1 MTVCQ
6 AVSEAVI
13 NIYCVEADGV
23 IPFIGIRRA
32 CIVVPKFQCNLFVGL
47 LDIRILT
54 VQVEVIFD
62 LHRFFILSYRRF
74 QDGNKRLF
82 DKLL

>member
-1 MTVCQ
+1 MTVRE

-32 CIVVPKFQCNLFVGL
+32 CIVVHKFQYSL
-47 LDIRILT
+47 L
-54 VQVEVIFD
+54 
-62 LHRFFILSYRRF
+62 
-74 QDGNKRLF
+74 
-82 DKLL
+82 

>member
-1 MTVCQ
+1 MTVCK

-32 CIVVPKFQCNLFVGL
+32 CIVVPKFQYSL
-47 LDIRILT
+47 L
-54 VQVEVIFD
+54 
-62 LHRFFILSYRRF
+62 
-74 QDGNKRLF
+74 
-82 DKLL
+82 